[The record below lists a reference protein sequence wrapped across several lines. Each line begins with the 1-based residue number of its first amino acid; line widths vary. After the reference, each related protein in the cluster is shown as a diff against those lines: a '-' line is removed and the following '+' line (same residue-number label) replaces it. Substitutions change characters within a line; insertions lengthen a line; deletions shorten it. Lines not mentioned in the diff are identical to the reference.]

1 MTAPRPYALL
11 AEITYRCPLHCPYCS
26 NPTQL
31 RGDQELTTS
40 EWIRVIG
47 EAAALGVLQIG
58 FSGGEPLARRDL
70 PDLVR
75 AARAANLYT
84 NLITSGIGIDNDRVR
99 DLRAAGLDSIQ
110 LSFQSDNT
118 ILADEIAGARAHQ
131 QKLDAAAEIRAAGI
145 PLSLNFVIH
154 RRNIDRLPQMIAL
167 AESLQAERVELA
179 NVQFYGWAFLNR
191 AVLLPTREQV
201 IRARKI
207 ATAAQARLAGK
218 IDIFYVLPDYY
229 ENRPKPCLNGWGQRY
244 LTVNPIGDVLP
255 CPTASS
261 AIPDLR
267 FENVR
272 AHALDWIWHESE
284 SFNRFRGS
292 EWMPEPCQSCPQR
305 EIDFGGCRCQAALLT
320 GRAANTDPVCD
331 LSPNRA
337 AVDAVLRE
345 VNSLADDAGNWTY
358 RVNPKTSPIL
368 EHVN

>member
-31 RGDQELTTS
+31 RSDQELTTV
-40 EWIRVIG
+40 EWTRVIR

-70 PDLVR
+70 PEMVR

-84 NLITSGIGIDNDRVR
+84 NLITSGIAIDDDSVHALR
-99 DLRAAGLDSIQ
+99 DAGLDSVQ
-110 LSFQSDNT
+110 LSFQSDNAV
-118 ILADEIAGARAHQ
+118 LADEIADARAHQ
-131 QKLDAAAEIRAAGI
+131 RKLDAAAKIREAGI

-154 RRNIDRLPQMIAL
+154 RRNIDRLPQMIGL
-167 AESLQAERVELA
+167 AESLHAERVELA

-191 AVLLPTREQV
+191 AALLPTREQV
-201 IRARKI
+201 IRAREI
-207 ATAAQARLAGK
+207 ATAAQRRLTGK

-267 FENVR
+267 FDNVR
-272 AHALDWIWHESE
+272 AHALDWIWRESE
-284 SFNRFRGS
+284 SFNRFRGT

-320 GRAANTDPVCD
+320 GNAATTDPVCD
-331 LSPNRA
+331 LSPNRTI
-337 AVDAVLRE
+337 VDAVLRE
-345 VNSLADDAGNWTY
+345 VHSLGHRTPDWTY
-358 RVNPKTSPIL
+358 RVNPTAFPTL
-368 EHVN
+368 ERVT